1 MVLSGKT
8 APRTVSVSMEESV
21 KLMVHVC
28 AQEDGPDQTAPN
40 QVKRHLHGNLS
51 IKPSIIFTK
60 VQFHFKMDEA
70 RVDRFAKPKS

>member
-28 AQEDGPDQTAPN
+28 AQEGGPDQTAPN
-40 QVKRHLHGNLS
+40 QVKRHPHGNLS
-51 IKPSIIFTK
+51 IKPSIIFTN
-60 VQFHFKMDEA
+60 VQFHF
-70 RVDRFAKPKS
+70 P